1 MMKSGREE
9 LEQLY
14 LVRPPNLSSIF
25 HRLNA
30 QVFLQL
36 LEQEEKHARLDA
48 IVASAVCRTFEH
60 YLSENPRLSQVFTD
74 TEVSLGLLLYCQCF
88 ESVC

>member
-1 MMKSGREE
+1 MKSGREE

-14 LVRPPNLSSIF
+14 LVRPHKSSSIF

-36 LEQEEKHARLDA
+36 LEKEEKHARLDA
-48 IVASAVCRTFEH
+48 IVASAVCCTFEH
-60 YLSENPRLSQVFTD
+60 DLSENPRLSQVFTD
-74 TEVSLGLLLYCQCF
+74 TEVSLGLFLHCQCL